1 MPLYTDSSHQEKI
14 MWIEMR
20 QAWNLFTEE
29 YRQDSL
35 PLIKESNSLI
45 YTMLTNAPGRDI
57 IDYYELH
64 K

>member
-1 MPLYTDSSHQEKI
+1 
-14 MWIEMR
+14 MR